1 MSGQLSIGVEEL
13 RWYGRGTCVRSAR
26 ATAEAKVKAWLARE
40 ARRGIMAEAEH
51 ADEDDSGDFPGEV
64 VGLVLEFS
72 PHNEEQA
79 WG

>member
-1 MSGQLSIGVEEL
+1 MALPARPRAPRARVQRGSSDGALYTGVGINHPAGVDLPEVPEGTVASAEFVEE
-13 RWYGRGTCVRSAR
+13 G
-26 ATAEAKVKAWLARE
+26 
-40 ARRGIMAEAEH
+40 
-51 ADEDDSGDFPGEV
+51 GDYPGEV